1 MGGTLKCINI
11 FFYMFQK
18 SLIDNGIERAKAI
31 DIQELRRTKNISNT
45 PNTLPYITT
54 HNPRNTETYNI
65 IYQNIP
71 LLRQDPR
78 MKKALETHKIIKSK
92 RQPKSLKKLL
102 TSAKLP
108 TENTTPIVKKCGRP
122 NCGTCINLLEGTSY
136 IFKSGHIFTVKNHFT
151 CSSKNLIYV
160 IKTVTQWF
168 SRRLLPVLTICLV
181 Y

>member
-1 MGGTLKCINI
+1 M
-11 FFYMFQK
+11 
-18 SLIDNGIERAKAI
+18 
-31 DIQELRRTKNISNT
+31 RRTKNISNT

-136 IFKSGHIFTVKNHFT
+136 IFNSPSGLRKYLYYFTRVISRWLKLSNSGHL
-151 CSSKNLIYV
+151 C
-160 IKTVTQWF
+160 
-168 SRRLLPVLTICLV
+168 LTNKV
-181 Y
+181 